1 MGVDKSEGCGRLF
14 DLREMSR
21 VLEQAF
27 RFNNR
32 EMNDGQRFA
41 KVAGSVIS
49 FSFMDNCRMKP
60 RTAVQISTA

>member
-1 MGVDKSEGCGRLF
+1 
-14 DLREMSR
+14 MSR